1 MRPRNQR
8 SCTLRPEYRPLQGDE
23 VWNGNVVS
31 AYIFRTPL
39 SEYGKHIWL
48 PQQANLTGKGKS
60 YIVGPS
66 LLDSVSL
73 GR

>member
-1 MRPRNQR
+1 MRLRNQR
-8 SCTLRPEYRPLQGDE
+8 SCTLRPEYRPLQDDE

-39 SEYGKHIWL
+39 SE
-48 PQQANLTGKGKS
+48 LTGKGKS
-60 YIVGPS
+60 YIVGPF